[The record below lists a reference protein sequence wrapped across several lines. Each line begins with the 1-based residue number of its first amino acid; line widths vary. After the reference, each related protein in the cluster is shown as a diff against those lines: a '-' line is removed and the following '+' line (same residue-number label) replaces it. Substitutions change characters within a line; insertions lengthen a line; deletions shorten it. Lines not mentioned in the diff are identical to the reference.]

1 MGKVKRLCLAAAAAM
16 ILVVS
21 SVPEVRAE
29 GEFAASELYA
39 KSACLMDC
47 DSGRVLFGKE
57 ADTPLPMASTTKI
70 MTCILALEKTENP
83 AEQVVTASA
92 NAAAQPKVHLGVS
105 EGQQFYL
112 GDLLYSLM
120 LESHNDA
127 AVMIAEGVAGSV
139 EEFARQMNEKAQ
151 EIGCTDTHFV
161 TPNGL
166 DTSDEGGA
174 HHTTAS
180 DLARIMRYCI
190 SQSPKAAEFLAITQ
204 TTSYSFWDLE
214 QKSVFDCNNHN
225 AFLSMMDGAL
235 SGKTGFTAQAGYCYV
250 GAVKQDDR
258 CFIVAL
264 LACGWPNNKNYK
276 WSDTRKL
283 MEYGLENYTYRD
295 VFDNSF
301 QGTVVKVENGQYENY
316 PEEGEASAE
325 LTLNLPEESR
335 HLKMLLRQDEQVEV
349 SYQLPESLEA
359 PVTAGTEAGRVDY
372 SLGGQLLASYPVYI
386 GQSVERIDYRWCLEQ
401 LWKWYC
407 GKS

>member
-151 EIGCTDTHFV
+151 YILRFHHKCNASPSGTPEPKTVATIFV
-161 TPNGL
+161 
-166 DTSDEGGA
+166 
-174 HHTTAS
+174 
-180 DLARIMRYCI
+180 
-190 SQSPKAAEFLAITQ
+190 
-204 TTSYSFWDLE
+204 
-214 QKSVFDCNNHN
+214 
-225 AFLSMMDGAL
+225 
-235 SGKTGFTAQAGYCYV
+235 
-250 GAVKQDDR
+250 
-258 CFIVAL
+258 
-264 LACGWPNNKNYK
+264 
-276 WSDTRKL
+276 
-283 MEYGLENYTYRD
+283 
-295 VFDNSF
+295 
-301 QGTVVKVENGQYENY
+301 
-316 PEEGEASAE
+316 
-325 LTLNLPEESR
+325 NL
-335 HLKMLLRQDEQVEV
+335 
-349 SYQLPESLEA
+349 
-359 PVTAGTEAGRVDY
+359 
-372 SLGGQLLASYPVYI
+372 VY
-386 GQSVERIDYRWCLEQ
+386 
-401 LWKWYC
+401 
-407 GKS
+407 